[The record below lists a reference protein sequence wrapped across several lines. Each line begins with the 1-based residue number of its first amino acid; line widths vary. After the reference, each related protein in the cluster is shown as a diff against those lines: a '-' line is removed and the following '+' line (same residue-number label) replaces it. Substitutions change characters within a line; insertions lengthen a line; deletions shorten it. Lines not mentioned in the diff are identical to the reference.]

1 MNQQGLGPAPLGLP
15 TGPPPRVAAPQSD
28 TRTRGGAQRTRRT
41 AARTTLW
48 PAGVLSHGREGE
60 ECVCSEQVPAG
71 SAPGGLVGLG
81 GPLRSRIYH
90 AAPSTAAR
98 TAVLSATQ
106 EASLLQA
113 PPEGGGLSASPQRVQ
128 RVKVKTPTGYMN
140 ATCHLARP
148 TGSPRPGEGEAA
160 AAQHWASVAF
170 SSSSKLPSSA
180 ASLHFPSTDTDLSP
194 FFTRRQTWWPW
205 IERLY
210 MEAQESTLSTTEKW

>member
-1 MNQQGLGPAPLGLP
+1 M
-15 TGPPPRVAAPQSD
+15 
-28 TRTRGGAQRTRRT
+28 
-41 AARTTLW
+41 
-48 PAGVLSHGREGE
+48 
-60 ECVCSEQVPAG
+60 
-71 SAPGGLVGLG
+71 GLG